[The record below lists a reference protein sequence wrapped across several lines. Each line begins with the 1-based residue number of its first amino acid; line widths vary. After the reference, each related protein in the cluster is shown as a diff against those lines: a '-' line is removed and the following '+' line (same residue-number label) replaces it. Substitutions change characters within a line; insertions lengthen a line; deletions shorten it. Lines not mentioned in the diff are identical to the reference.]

1 MLPHTVPCFGSV
13 MENPA
18 HRGVHFSGIRQTE
31 KIPLDVTKKEWCEG
45 GGNPTAA
52 SRDRRW
58 WHGVGGMQLNTQCSI
73 HGAPRGTG
81 AIPGLDVNRGPL
93 STSPDSCRTAC
104 RKDSPRLPS
113 PCLAQS
119 ALEHVFFPLSFCF
132 YRFHFGFD
140 SNKFTDRLLH
150 FNSMAFLSCGRHISK
165 YHIYQKDC
173 AKTRARITL
182 LMVPPISTRQ

>member
-1 MLPHTVPCFGSV
+1 MQPHTVPCFGSA

-31 KIPLDVTKKEWCEG
+31 KIPLDVTKKEQCEG

-104 RKDSPRLPS
+104 RKDSPP
-113 PCLAQS
+113 S
-119 ALEHVFFPLSFCF
+119 ALSLLGPKCSGARAVFFPLSFCF
-132 YRFHFGFD
+132 FRFPFPKNLLPCTYWGNHQK
-140 SNKFTDRLLH
+140 SNSGPCFCTVLLI
-150 FNSMAFLSCGRHISK
+150 NMILRN
-165 YHIYQKDC
+165 
-173 AKTRARITL
+173 
-182 LMVPPISTRQ
+182 MPPTRQESHRVKMK